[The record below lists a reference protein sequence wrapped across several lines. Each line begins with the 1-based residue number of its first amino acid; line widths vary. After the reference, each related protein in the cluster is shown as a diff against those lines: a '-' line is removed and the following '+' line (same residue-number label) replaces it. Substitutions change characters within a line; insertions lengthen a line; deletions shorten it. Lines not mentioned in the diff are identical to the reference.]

1 MKKQSRTCQKLALR
15 KDTVRVLNQLDLA
28 EVIAG
33 QPTTTAQPTKI
44 ECQTLDTR
52 TTTTC

>member
-1 MKKQSRTCQKLALR
+1 MRKSPRTGPKLALR
-15 KDTVRVLNQLDLA
+15 KDTLRVLNQLDLA

-33 QPTTTAQPTKI
+33 QPTTTVQHTRIDCPS
-44 ECQTLDTR
+44 LDNC